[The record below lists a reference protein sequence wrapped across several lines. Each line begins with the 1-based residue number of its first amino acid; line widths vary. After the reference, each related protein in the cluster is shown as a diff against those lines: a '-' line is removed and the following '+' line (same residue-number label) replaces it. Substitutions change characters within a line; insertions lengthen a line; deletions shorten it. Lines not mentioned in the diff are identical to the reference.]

1 MKSLNATLTSI
12 LSKLELILKQTLT
25 RKPYIPIVGD
35 EIYGTWRNPN
45 QNPQK
50 LLMLPNGTWKS
61 FDHLNDTIPSN
72 GGNFQVTKK
81 WRDHE
86 GNLCYH
92 DNFTLQIDGKTCKA
106 QEFLKIHREGAS
118 GESVFRVVEQFDNK
132 SYPKVLDSKSP
143 NYLIFFRAE
152 EAQS

>member
-1 MKSLNATLTSI
+1 
-12 LSKLELILKQTLT
+12 
-25 RKPYIPIVGD
+25 
-35 EIYGTWRNPN
+35 
-45 QNPQK
+45 
-50 LLMLPNGTWKS
+50 MLPNGTWKS